1 MPHRARADSRRPGQP
16 PPTTTMTNQ
25 TAESEALLS
34 QVDRSKLTPGA
45 LDALRAELEQLLEYA
60 AQLRALPLDGIAPAL
75 GPQRWT

>member
-1 MPHRARADSRRPGQP
+1 
-16 PPTTTMTNQ
+16 MTNQ